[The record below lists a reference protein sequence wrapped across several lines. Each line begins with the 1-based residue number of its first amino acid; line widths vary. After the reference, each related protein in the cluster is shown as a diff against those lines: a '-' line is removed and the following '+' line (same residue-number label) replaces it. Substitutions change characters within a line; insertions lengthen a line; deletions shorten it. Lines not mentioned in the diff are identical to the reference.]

1 MNADSFPFAMIQTN
15 LTPIIQTALPC
26 TMLHPISVHIRKFI
40 PLTAAEEDIILSFFK
55 YKEINKKDFLLKE
68 GQVCN
73 ASYFILNGCFRFYS
87 HTEQGGEQIIQFA
100 IENWWMADY
109 MSLNTGAP
117 SPFYIQAIEPSS
129 VAVLDK
135 QSQEALLKAVPALER
150 YFRIIFQ
157 RAYAASVMRVY
168 YIFLQSAEE
177 RYHHFEQSFPDFIQ
191 RVPQYMLAS
200 FLGFTPEF
208 LSKIRAKASKR

>member
-1 MNADSFPFAMIQTN
+1 
-15 LTPIIQTALPC
+15 
-26 TMLHPISVHIRKFI
+26 MLHSLASHIRKFI
-40 PLTAAEEDIILSFFK
+40 PLTAEEEETVLSFFR
-55 YKEINKKDFLLKE
+55 YKELDKKDLLLKE

-73 ASYFILNGCFRFYS
+73 ASYFIVNGCFRFYS

-109 MSLNTGAP
+109 MSLSTGNP
-117 SPFYIQAIEPSS
+117 SPFYIQAVEQAA

-135 QSQEALLKAVPALER
+135 RAQEELLAAVPAMER
-150 YFRIIFQ
+150 YFRIVFQ

-177 RYHHFEQSFPDFIQ
+177 RYRHFEQSFPDFVQ

-208 LSKIRAKASKR
+208 LSKIRAKANKR

>member
-1 MNADSFPFAMIQTN
+1 MLDL
-15 LTPIIQTALPC
+15 LTA
-26 TMLHPISVHIRKFI
+26 HIRKFI
-40 PLTAAEEDIILSFFK
+40 PLTAEEEEIVLSFFH
-55 YKEINKKDFLLKE
+55 YKEVNKKDFVLKE

-73 ASYFILNGCFRFYS
+73 ASYFILSGCFRFYS
-87 HTEQGGEQIIQFA
+87 HTERGGEQIIQFA

-109 MSLNTGAP
+109 MSLNAGAP
-117 SPFYIQAIEPSS
+117 SPFYIQAVEPSA

-135 QSQEALLKAVPALER
+135 RAQEELLTAIPALER

-177 RYHHFEQSFPDFIQ
+177 RYHHFEQSHPGFVQ

-208 LSKIRAKASKR
+208 LSKIRAKTGKR

>member
-1 MNADSFPFAMIQTN
+1 MLTN
-15 LTPIIQTALPC
+15 LAG
-26 TMLHPISVHIRKFI
+26 HIRKFI
-40 PLTAAEEDIILSFFK
+40 PLSAEEEEIVLSFFK
-55 YKEINKKDFLLKE
+55 YKEVDKKDLLLKE

-73 ASYFILNGCFRFYS
+73 ASYFVLNGCFRFYS

-109 MSLNTGAP
+109 MSLGTGAP
-117 SPFYIQAIEPSS
+117 SPFYIQAIERSA
-129 VAVLDK
+129 VAMLDK
-135 QSQEALLKAVPALER
+135 RSQEELLKAVPALER
-150 YFRIIFQ
+150 YFRIVFQ

-177 RYHHFEQSFPDFIQ
+177 RYHHFEQSFPDFVQ

-208 LSKIRAKASKR
+208 LSKIRAKANKR